1 MVENPRVAAQF
12 FSALAAE
19 KINIQMITTS
29 ESKISCVVAEDQGV
43 KALQAVHT
51 AFGLSKKLS
60 SRDRF

>member
-1 MVENPRVAAQF
+1 
-12 FSALAAE
+12 
-19 KINIQMITTS
+19 MITTS